1 MTDPSSQSFQHLL
14 HNKPAKVNYN
24 LKSFQ
29 TYFTFDK
36 NFFSQQYYFFDSLT
50 SNSYDVCSR
59 FFNAKFIQN
68 FNRSIKLSIY
78 QFKKQADESIV
89 KKNTLTL
96 LNGSRTYEV
105 SIKLLTIRGTPM
117 SRTYK
122 PLNETY
128 ANHPSNEKC

>member
-36 NFFSQQYYFFDSLT
+36 NFSQQYYFFDSLT

-59 FFNAKFIQN
+59 LFNAKFIQN
-68 FNRSIKLSIY
+68 FNRSINLSIY

-89 KKNTLTL
+89 KKNTLKL
-96 LNGSRTYEV
+96 LNCSRTYEV
-105 SIKLLTIRGTPM
+105 SIKILTIRGTPM
-117 SRTYK
+117 SRTYTT
-122 PLNETY
+122 LNETY
-128 ANHPSNEKC
+128 ANHPSNEKG

>member
-1 MTDPSSQSFQHLL
+1 MTDPNSQSFQHLL
-14 HNKPAKVNYN
+14 HNKPAKVNHN

-29 TYFTFDK
+29 TYFTFEKK
-36 NFFSQQYYFFDSLT
+36 NFSQQYYFFDSLT

-59 FFNAKFIQN
+59 LFNAKFIQN

-96 LNGSRTYEV
+96 LNCSRTYEV
-105 SIKLLTIRGTPM
+105 SIKILTIRGTPM
-117 SRTYK
+117 SRTYTTF
-122 PLNETY
+122 NETY

>member
-1 MTDPSSQSFQHLL
+1 MTDPNSQSFQHLL
-14 HNKPAKVNYN
+14 HNKPAKVNHN

-29 TYFTFDK
+29 TYFTFK
-36 NFFSQQYYFFDSLT
+36 KFFSQQYYFFDSLT

-59 FFNAKFIQN
+59 LFNAKFIQN

-78 QFKKQADESIV
+78 QFKKQADESTV

-96 LNGSRTYEV
+96 LNPYEV
-105 SIKLLTIRGTPM
+105 SIKILTIRGTPM
-117 SRTYK
+117 SRTYTT
-122 PLNETY
+122 LNKTY